1 VGYDSPT
8 NIDNVLYGLQTGLG
22 PGVIVLQE
30 IFQHCHNHFQHT
42 ETDIQLRT
50 QFPSRNP
57 PIRAD
62 ELIETLF
69 VS

>member
-1 VGYDSPT
+1 M
-8 NIDNVLYGLQTGLG
+8 LYGLQTGLG

-30 IFQHCHNHFQHT
+30 IFQRCHSHFQRI
-42 ETDIQLRT
+42 EDDIQLRT

-62 ELIETLF
+62 ELIETPF